1 MDPIKNKYSYLQ
13 RMKHQFQARRD
24 IPFRKRFFIGY
35 DLHGNT
41 YWEFTID
48 GNMQRL
54 RRKLEPY
61 RQQLFKADYFL
72 TVPPQWLQWLR
83 RTRNVPP
90 TLDELMA
97 DQYRQQRIRALAQQ
111 ADEKWHLEKLRLEE
125 EHLKSLAAELARAKR
140 DPSAGLEKDG
150 DVIENNDKTENS
162 TKEAQTTQGSD
173 GPQNIP
179 LEDPWAA
186 ADSGA
191 RSGKSPI
198 ESASINP
205 RK

>member
-1 MDPIKNKYSYLQ
+1 MDPIKNKYTYLQ
-13 RMKHQFQARRD
+13 RMRHQFQARRD

-61 RQQLFKADYFL
+61 RQELFKADYFL

-97 DQYRQQRIRALAQQ
+97 DQYRQHRIKALAQQ

-125 EHLKSLAAELARAKR
+125 EHQKTLQAELARVNGGPSNGDKKR
-140 DPSAGLEKDG
+140 DGALEGKSG
-150 DVIENNDKTENS
+150 DVSEKLLKDSQPVGKS
-162 TKEAQTTQGSD
+162 ADTTLD
-173 GPQNIP
+173 
-179 LEDPWAA
+179 DPWAA
-186 ADSGA
+186 ADA
-191 RSGKSPI
+191 ATRSKVSPI
-198 ESASINP
+198 ESASMNP